1 MKRLPWFLVLPFLS
15 LASVQASTD
24 LLMEDFE
31 EPVSDEADA
40 QSGPWLEGE
49 WTFEGSAF
57 EGYGKRFG
65 TRVNGR
71 IAKWYPGQL
80 SQGKLR
86 TQGHRGR
93 AMLKSWGRRGSD
105 VDGEMG
111 RALSPVFK
119 IQRKFLRFLVSGG
132 RYPGGACL
140 NLLIDDKVVNSET
153 GNNSN
158 HLQPIAF
165 EVAKWIG
172 QEARIEIVDR
182 ETGAWGHLCVDQFV
196 QTDFPKG
203 ARIVRDS
210 VVEGGDVVWVGE
222 ERLSGDLR
230 WLGEEL
236 FVGDRRL
243 DPESVRSLSL
253 GADQSNDQS
262 TSGFIVFR
270 NGERWQCIIESLAK
284 GTISIN
290 GSLLSLPRKI
300 ELSSVH
306 SIHFGS
312 DSRQRDNTVL
322 RPGVLY
328 RTTGSPVPGKIAWI
342 KKDDLA
348 LESPLGVLPIPR
360 QGLLAYVF
368 PDSPVNPPPSILD
381 EVGLKDGSLF
391 FGKVR
396 FENEKVFSLERSG
409 QDPLQVSWEKL
420 HYLIRSGKE
429 TFWLNGLASSSTESH
444 GPLGPGEGVLSMDYR
459 RASEPSL
466 FALRVLPKTSLNY
479 RIPTGFPAGKTL
491 LQTHLAPL
499 PNSRGTVTF
508 TLSVAGKE
516 FYRKIVTPDSIPE
529 KLSIPLPEGEELT
542 VLVDF
547 EERIVYPCGVDMHD
561 AHLAVANAAKEGNP
575 K

>member
-1 MKRLPWFLVLPFLS
+1 MKSLSWILTLPVLL
-15 LASVQASTD
+15 LTSVRASTD

-31 EPVSDEADA
+31 EPVSEEAAA
-40 QSGPWLEGE
+40 QPGPWLEGD
-49 WTFEGSAF
+49 WTFEGTAF
-57 EGYGKRFG
+57 EGYGKKFG
-65 TRVNGR
+65 TRLNGR

-86 TQGHRGR
+86 IQGHRGR
-93 AMLKSWGRRGSD
+93 AVLKSWGRRGSD
-105 VDGEMG
+105 IDGETG

-132 RYPGGACL
+132 RYPRGACL
-140 NLLIDDKVVNSET
+140 NLLIEDKIVNSLT

-165 EVAKWIG
+165 EVEKWIG
-172 QEARIEIVDR
+172 KEARIEIVDR

-203 ARIVRDS
+203 ARVVRNS
-210 VVEGGDVVWVGE
+210 GNEVEDVVWVGD
-222 ERLSGDLR
+222 ERLRGKLR
-230 WLGEEL
+230 WSGEEIYL
-236 FVGDRRL
+236 GDRRL
-243 DPESVRSLSL
+243 DPQSVRSLSL
-253 GADQSNDQS
+253 GADQSDDQS

-270 NGERWQCIIESLAK
+270 NGERWQCEIQSLTK
-284 GTISIN
+284 GKFSIH
-290 GSLLSLPRKI
+290 GSFGYGVRSI

-306 SIHFGS
+306 SIHFEPVPEGS
-312 DSRQRDNTVL
+312 PQPIY

-348 LESPLGVLPIPR
+348 LDSALGILPIPR

-368 PDSPVNPPPSILD
+368 PDSPVKLASADLD

-391 FGKVR
+391 FGKIR
-396 FENEKVFSLERSG
+396 FANEKTFFLERSG
-409 QDPLQVSWEKL
+409 KQTMNVAWEKL
-420 HYLIRSGKE
+420 RYLIRSGKD
-429 TFWLNGLASSSTESH
+429 TFWLNGLASSSRESH
-444 GPLGPGEGVLSMDYR
+444 GPLGPDDGVLSMDYR

-466 FALRVLPKTSLNY
+466 FALRVLPKTKLSY
-479 RIPTGFPAGKTL
+479 RIPSDFPSGKSF
-491 LQTHLAPL
+491 LQTQLAPL
-499 PNSRGTVTF
+499 PNSRGTAIF
-508 TLSVAGKE
+508 TLSVGGKE
-516 FYRKIVTPDSIPE
+516 FYRKKVNPDSIPE
-529 KLSIPLPEGEELT
+529 KLSIPLPEGDELT
-542 VLVDF
+542 VGVDF

-561 AHLAVANAAKEGNP
+561 AHLAVADTVKEGNP